1 MVNAKWESDL
11 EMPRPSIAQNKG
23 VWSWVTRAIAHLGI
37 AKKIGYGYGFAI
49 GIAVS
54 GTAIGSIV
62 GNYYQNQAEHL
73 LVVADRQQN
82 LLNQLENGVLKIR
95 SHPQQLF
102 AVVGDSIW
110 FEYETSE
117 FLGNIA
123 RVEALLSELHEFGD
137 RNPEVVTESSQLR
150 KILTD
155 YATTI
160 DAYEQIVQSLWD
172 RIEQVN
178 ASADESAAQQQIVN
192 TIRDRELLALDVQFE
207 RLSESLIRILHA
219 AEVQYQQAQAGS
231 IRADTLRFQVIM
243 ASMALSA
250 AIAAALAIYTSRG
263 IARPIQAL
271 TEVARQVTQESN
283 FELKAP
289 VSTADEVGVL
299 AVSLNQLIAW
309 VGEYT
314 EELENA
320 RQTLER
326 RVEERTQDLR
336 AALAELQQTQ
346 AQLIQTEK
354 MSSLGQL
361 VAGVAH
367 EINNPVSFI
376 YGNLVHAEEY
386 ARDLQ
391 EVVDLYEA
399 EGLELSPQTRARLDE
414 IEPDYL
420 REDFPRLL
428 ASMKMGTDRIKAI
441 VVSLR
446 NFSRLDEAQMKEASL
461 HEGID
466 STLLILGSQL
476 KQGIEVVKEYGD
488 IPLISC
494 YPAQLNQVF
503 VNLLANAIDAM
514 LGANSEVK
522 QLAIATEA
530 VEDRV
535 RVTIRDTGPGIP
547 PQIREK
553 IFDPFFT
560 TKPVGKG
567 TGLGLSICY
576 QIIQKHRGTI
586 EVSSEEGRGSEFV
599 ITLPV

>member
-1 MVNAKWESDL
+1 
-11 EMPRPSIAQNKG
+11 
-23 VWSWVTRAIAHLGI
+23 
-37 AKKIGYGYGFAI
+37 
-49 GIAVS
+49 
-54 GTAIGSIV
+54 
-62 GNYYQNQAEHL
+62 
-73 LVVADRQQN
+73 
-82 LLNQLENGVLKIR
+82 
-95 SHPQQLF
+95 
-102 AVVGDSIW
+102 
-110 FEYETSE
+110 
-117 FLGNIA
+117 
-123 RVEALLSELHEFGD
+123 
-137 RNPEVVTESSQLR
+137 
-150 KILTD
+150 
-155 YATTI
+155 
-160 DAYEQIVQSLWD
+160 
-172 RIEQVN
+172 
-178 ASADESAAQQQIVN
+178 
-192 TIRDRELLALDVQFE
+192 
-207 RLSESLIRILHA
+207 
-219 AEVQYQQAQAGS
+219 
-231 IRADTLRFQVIM
+231 
-243 ASMALSA
+243 
-250 AIAAALAIYTSRG
+250 
-263 IARPIQAL
+263 
-271 TEVARQVTQESN
+271 
-283 FELKAP
+283 
-289 VSTADEVGVL
+289 
-299 AVSLNQLIAW
+299 

-314 EELENA
+314 EALENA

-488 IPLISC
+488 IPPISC

-514 LGANSEVK
+514 LAANSEVK

-547 PQIREK
+547 PHIREK

>member
-11 EMPRPSIAQNKG
+11 EMPRTAIPQNKG
-23 VWSWVTRAIAHLGI
+23 IWRWLGGAIAHLGI
-37 AKKIGYGYGFAI
+37 AKKIGYGYAFAI

-54 GTAIGSIV
+54 GTAMGSIV
-62 GNYYQNQAEHL
+62 GNYYQNQAEQQ

-82 LLNQLENGVLKIR
+82 LLNQLENGVLKVR

-110 FEYETSE
+110 FEYERSE

-137 RNPEVVTESSQLR
+137 RNPEGVTESSQLR
-150 KILTD
+150 TILTD

-160 DAYEQIVQSLWD
+160 AAYEQIVQSLWD

-192 TIRDRELLALDVQFE
+192 TIRDRELLALDVEFE
-207 RLSESLIRILHA
+207 RLSESLILILHA
-219 AEVQYQQAQAGS
+219 AEVQYRQAHAGL
-231 IRADTLRFQVIM
+231 IRADILRLQMIM
-243 ASMALSA
+243 VSIMLSV
-250 AIAAALAIYTSRG
+250 AIATALAIYTSRG

-289 VSTADEVGVL
+289 VSTTDEVGVL

-314 EELENA
+314 EALENA

-441 VVSLR
+441 VLSLR

-514 LGANSEVK
+514 LAANSEVK

-576 QIIQKHRGTI
+576 QIIQKHRGTL

>member
-11 EMPRPSIAQNKG
+11 EMPGPSIARSKLIWTGFKG
-23 VWSWVTRAIAHLGI
+23 AIANLGI
-37 AKKIGYGYGFAI
+37 AKKIGYGYAFAI

-54 GTAIGSIV
+54 GTAMGSIV

-82 LLNQLENGVLKIR
+82 LLNQLENGVLKVR

-123 RVEALLSELHEFGD
+123 RVEALLSELDEFGD
-137 RNPEVVTESSQLR
+137 RNPEVVTESSPLR
-150 KILTD
+150 GMLTQ

-160 DAYEQIVQSLWD
+160 AAYEQIVQSLWD

-178 ASADESAAQQQIVN
+178 ATGDESAAQQQIVN
-192 TIRDRELLALDVQFE
+192 TIRDRELLALDVEFE

-219 AEVQYQQAQAGS
+219 AEVQYQQAHAGL
-231 IRADTLRFQVIM
+231 IRADTLRLQMIM
-243 ASMALSA
+243 VSIMLSV

-314 EELENA
+314 EALENA

-488 IPLISC
+488 IPPISC

-514 LGANSEVK
+514 LAANSEVK

-547 PQIREK
+547 PHIREK

>member
-11 EMPRPSIAQNKG
+11 EMPGPSIARSKLIWTGFKG
-23 VWSWVTRAIAHLGI
+23 AIANLGI
-37 AKKIGYGYGFAI
+37 AKKIGYGYAFAI

-54 GTAIGSIV
+54 GTAMGSIV

-82 LLNQLENGVLKIR
+82 LLNQLENGVLKVR

-123 RVEALLSELHEFGD
+123 RVEALLSELDEFGD
-137 RNPEVVTESSQLR
+137 RNPEVVTESSPLR
-150 KILTD
+150 GMLTQ

-160 DAYEQIVQSLWD
+160 AAYEQIVQSLWD

-178 ASADESAAQQQIVN
+178 ATGDESAAQQQIVN
-192 TIRDRELLALDVQFE
+192 TIRDRELLALDVEFE

-219 AEVQYQQAQAGS
+219 AEVQYQQAHAGL
-231 IRADTLRFQVIM
+231 IRADTLRLQMIM
-243 ASMALSA
+243 VSIMLSV

-314 EELENA
+314 EALENA

-488 IPLISC
+488 IPPISC

-503 VNLLANAIDAM
+503 VNLVANAIDAM
-514 LGANSEVK
+514 LAANSEVK

-547 PQIREK
+547 PHIREK